1 MKKKD
6 KGYVDQQITWV
17 RELKRTENYWLEK
30 YLESEQRTQKEEM
43 KSYREST
50 ETWKRGIMEQLQRI
64 EQSTAQA
71 VPRRE
76 MRAIIISV
84 ITILIAAIGLIAA
97 IFIRK

>member
-6 KGYVDQQITWV
+6 KKYVDQQILWV

-43 KSYREST
+43 KSYKEST
-50 ETWKRGIMEQLQRI
+50 ETWKIGIVEQIRRI
-64 EQSTAQA
+64 ESTATQA

-76 MRAIIISV
+76 MRTIIISV
-84 ITILIAAIGLIAA
+84 ITILIASLGLLAA
-97 IFIRK
+97 IFLKK